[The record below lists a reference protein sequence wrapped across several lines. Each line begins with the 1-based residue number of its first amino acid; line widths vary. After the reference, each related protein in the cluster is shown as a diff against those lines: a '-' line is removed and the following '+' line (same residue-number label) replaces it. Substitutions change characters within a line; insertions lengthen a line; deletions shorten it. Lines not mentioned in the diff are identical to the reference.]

1 MYAIVKISGKQY
13 RVSEGDTVKVS
24 SQDWKV
30 GDRVKFDQV
39 LITDNGK
46 NIVVGTPTV
55 AGASVTAEILEHN
68 RDKKLLIYKKKR
80 RKGYQRKNGHRQ
92 GYTLLKI
99 NKLQMAST
107 KKVQKNNS
115 PKDSEKSLPKK
126 REQNNGT

>member
-55 AGASVTAEILEHN
+55 AGASVTVEVLEHN

-92 GYTLLKI
+92 GYTLLKV
-99 NKLQMAST
+99 NNLQTPST

-115 PKDSEKSLPKK
+115 SKDTETSPPKK
-126 REQNNGT
+126 KEIE

>member
-13 RVSEGDTVKVS
+13 RVSEGDTIKVS

-39 LITDNGK
+39 LLSDNGK

-55 AGASVTAEILEHN
+55 AGASVTVEILEHN

-99 NKLQMAST
+99 NNLKMAST
-107 KKVQKNNS
+107 KKIQKNNS
-115 PKDSEKSLPKK
+115 SKDSEKSFPKK
-126 REQNNGT
+126 KETE

>member
-13 RVSEGDTVKVS
+13 RVSEGDTIKVS

-39 LITDNGK
+39 LLSDNGK

-55 AGASVTAEILEHN
+55 AGASVTVEILEHN

-92 GYTLLKI
+92 GYTLLKV
-99 NKLQMAST
+99 NKLQMASS

-115 PKDSEKSLPKK
+115 PKDSKK
-126 REQNNGT
+126 KKGTK

>member
-1 MYAIVKISGKQY
+1 MYVIVAISGKQY
-13 RVSEGDTVKVS
+13 RVSKGDTIKVS

-30 GDRVKFDQV
+30 GDRVNFDQV
-39 LITDNGK
+39 LLMDNGK
-46 NIVVGTPTV
+46 NITVGTPTV

-68 RDKKLLIYKKKR
+68 REKKLLIYKKKR

-92 GYTLLKI
+92 GYTLLKV

-115 PKDSEKSLPKK
+115 PKDSEKSLTKK
-126 REQNNGT
+126 KGAE

>member
-1 MYAIVKISGKQY
+1 MYSIVTISGKQY
-13 RVSEGDTVKVS
+13 RVSEGDTIKVS

-30 GDRVKFDQV
+30 GDRVKLDQV
-39 LITDNGK
+39 LLTDNGK
-46 NIVVGTPTV
+46 NIEFGTPKV
-55 AGASVTAEILEHN
+55 NGASVTVEILEHN

-115 PKDSEKSLPKK
+115 PNVSKKSLPKK
-126 REQNNGT
+126 KGTE

>member
-55 AGASVTAEILEHN
+55 AGASVTVEVLEHN

-92 GYTLLKI
+92 RYTLLKV
-99 NKLQMAST
+99 NNLQTPST

-115 PKDSEKSLPKK
+115 SKDTETSPPKK
-126 REQNNGT
+126 KEIE